1 MLRFSIF
8 FVLLLSLTQTLL
20 AQTDIPL
27 PEHPRPD
34 WQRPNWINL
43 NGDWSFQFDKEDVG
57 LKKGWAKGTQK
68 FPLTIKVPFPW
79 GSKLS
84 GVKDEADIAWY
95 QRTITVPKEWKGQ
108 RVFVVIGASDYK
120 TTAWLD
126 GKELGSFEGG
136 YVPFEFE
143 LTGLKAGASQKL
155 VIRVDD
161 KRRDYALYG
170 KQGYGNARGLWQT
183 IYLEARAKDY
193 LETLHFAPD
202 IDRSKVKVT
211 ATLPQPASQ
220 DLELKLNIAGL
231 RPGNVPAQTIAKGQT
246 QLTFEADMPNFKLW
260 TLENPFLYEV
270 EANLTASADRPQL
283 PLQVG
288 EGTKASPQMG
298 GLRGADGVNTY
309 FGMRKISV
317 VNLPG
322 TNYPYVALNNQ
333 PIYLQLTLDQS
344 YHPDGFYTF
353 PTDEFMKNEIKLA
366 KDIGLNGIRTHIKI
380 DVPRKL
386 YWADRL
392 GLLVMSDLPNFW
404 GQPNA
409 EARAESERV
418 LPQLIKR
425 DFNHPAI
432 FSWIIFNETWGL
444 RTKVEENGKKV
455 DRYLPETQQWVASM
469 YRKAKALDPTRLVE
483 DNSICC
489 GAGHTET
496 DINSWHEYLPGY
508 GWEDHLKNL
517 TANTYEG
524 STFHF
529 EKGYKQGKNQPNI
542 NSEFGNVWGYEG
554 SSGDVD
560 WTWDYHRSMNAFR
573 KYPLVAGWLYTEH
586 HDVIN
591 EWNGYFKFDRTQKFT
606 GLDAFVPGMSLKD
619 LHADIYV
626 TTGQDIS
633 KSVRATEVVQVPL
646 TISSMTGRTDIGNE
660 LTLKVELNG
669 WDAFG
674 HEKKGHSFTQ
684 KIPYKP
690 WMQQTLAPIYVIM
703 PAEKSVAVLALTLQ
717 DANGNVISRNF
728 NTYIVEKPQSTE
740 MVTGGGQKLRLL
752 SVSPKQFS
760 DAQWSMKQWNV
771 LDGLKVNGAGS
782 GHFEYKIKW
791 PTDLKAD
798 NVSGAS
804 FIMEASAKQ
813 LFGKDKS
820 GDVKIA
826 DNYMLGGGTFDNSLN
841 PNAYPMTDET
851 KFPSDVAIS
860 FNGVA
865 AGKLNLPDD
874 PADHRGVLSWHYQPQ
889 DKKLREAGSY
899 GYRVEV
905 NVPAE
910 AIQKAA
916 QTGELVL
923 RLAVEGNGGLA
934 IYGEKFGRYPFDPTV
949 IVKMK

>member
-1 MLRFSIF
+1 MLRFSTCFI
-8 FVLLLSLTQTLL
+8 LLLSLTQTLF
-20 AQTDIPL
+20 AQSDIPL

-34 WQRPNWINL
+34 WQRSNWINL

-57 LKKGWAKGTQK
+57 LKKGWAKGTEK

-108 RVFVVIGASDYK
+108 RAFVVIGASDYK
-120 TTAWLD
+120 TTVWLD

-143 LTGLKAGASQKL
+143 LSGLKAGTSQKL

-161 KRRDYALYG
+161 KRREYALYG
-170 KQGYGNARGLWQT
+170 KQGYGNARGIWQT

-193 LETLHFAPD
+193 LETLHFTPD
-202 IDRSKVKVT
+202 IDNNKVKVT
-211 ATLPQPASQ
+211 ATLPKPASENV
-220 DLELKLNIAGL
+220 ELKLNIAGM
-231 RPGNVPAQTIAKGQT
+231 RPSNVSAQTIAKGQT
-246 QLTFEADMPNFKLW
+246 QLTFDVDMPNFKLW

-270 EANLTASADRPQL
+270 EATLGSD
-283 PLQVG
+283 
-288 EGTKASPQMG
+288 KI
-298 GLRGADGVNTY
+298 NTY

-455 DRYLPETQQWVASM
+455 DKYLPETQEWVASM

-517 TANTYEG
+517 TSKTFPG
-524 STFHF
+524 STFNF
-529 EKGYKQGKNQPNI
+529 EKGYKVGNQPNI

-560 WTWDYHRSMNAFR
+560 WTWDYHRSMNVFR

-606 GLDAFVPGMSLKD
+606 GLESFVPGMTLKD

-646 TISSMTGRTDIGNE
+646 TISSMTGRTDLGNE

-674 HEKKGHSFTQ
+674 QEKKWHSFTQ
-684 KIPYKP
+684 KVPYKP
-690 WMQQTLAPIYVIM
+690 WMQQALAPVYVIM
-703 PAEKSVAVLALTLQ
+703 PTEKSVAVLALTLQ

-728 NTYIVEKPQSTE
+728 NTYIVEKPQSSE
-740 MVTGGGQKLRLL
+740 MVTPGGQKLRLL
-752 SVSPKQFS
+752 TIAPKQFS
-760 DAQWSMKQWNV
+760 DSKWSLKQWNV
-771 LDGLKVNGAGS
+771 LDGLKVDGAGS
-782 GHFEYKIKW
+782 GYFEYKIKW

-804 FIMEASAKQ
+804 FIMEASSKQ
-813 LFGKDKS
+813 LFGKDKN
-820 GDVKIA
+820 GDVKIPE
-826 DNYMLGGGTFDNSLN
+826 NYMLGGGTFDNSLN
-841 PNAYPMTDET
+841 PNAYPMTDES

-905 NVPAE
+905 NVPANALQR
-910 AIQKAA
+910 AI

-923 RLAVEGNGGLA
+923 RLTVEGNGGLA
-934 IYGEKFGRYPFDPTV
+934 IYGEKFGMYPFDPTV
-949 IVKMK
+949 IVKVK